1 MKTYAGIGSRETPP
15 KLLALM
21 KIIGIILASKGYILN
36 TGAAKGAD
44 QAFANGASIVKGKI
58 NIFLPW
64 PTYESE
70 WISTLQQNVNV
81 TVLDK
86 NKHTAAINSVKLHP
100 AFNRLSRP
108 VINLHARNY
117 LIIENVDF
125 VICYTPN
132 GETVGGT
139 GQGIRI
145 ANSLGKPVLNLG
157 NKKDTEVLLKIMGGM
172 V

>member
-1 MKTYAGIGSRETPP
+1 MKTYAGIGARNTPAEILHIMET
-15 KLLALM
+15 
-21 KIIGIILASKGYILN
+21 IGVIFASEGFELS

-44 QAFANGASIVKGKI
+44 QAFANGAATTNGKV
-58 NIFLPW
+58 NLFLPW
-64 PTYESE
+64 STYESE
-70 WISTLQQNVNV
+70 WVSTLQQNVNV